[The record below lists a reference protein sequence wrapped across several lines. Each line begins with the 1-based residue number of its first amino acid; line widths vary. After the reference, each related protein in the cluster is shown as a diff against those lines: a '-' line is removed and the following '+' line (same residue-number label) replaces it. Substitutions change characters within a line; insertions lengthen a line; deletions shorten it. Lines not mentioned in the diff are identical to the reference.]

1 MVVRSLNELDLTSGV
16 RMVASPPPPLLPA
29 VSQQQQLH
37 QAPPP
42 PQQRYGLPPAPPS
55 PLLPPPPP
63 ASSMA
68 NASVANGPP
77 SSTERPAPSRASEI
91 RRATKP
97 IMEKRRRARINQ
109 CLTELKALI
118 LDALNKDPSRH
129 SKLEKADIL
138 EMTVRHLQNVQRHQV
153 AAALSTD
160 PVVMSKFRAGFAEC
174 ATEVSRYVTR
184 LEGVEPS
191 LRQRLVGHL
200 TTCVNGLNGAS
211 AGGPTSPLGG
221 VAPGLL
227 ISPLS
232 VQIPNLGD
240 LHGVAP
246 SGPLAAA
253 AVGAGGAPG
262 RLQLGG
268 LPLIPSRLPNGDL
281 AFVLPTV
288 AATTSGGGGSAAAS
302 SNSAAA
308 AAGGLPPSW
317 GPPTPTNTSTPTSP
331 HPPRSPS
338 PASSFGGSPLCSPM
352 GSDVGSEDA
361 SSCDAQSMLQRSPS
375 CFSPPPSASL
385 DDLASMRRPPFFHDV
400 ILRGLDVTAA
410 ATQCQEEIQ
419 QSREHL
425 HNGEDEDDEH
435 SRAGDDSVWR
445 PW

>member
-1 MVVRSLNELDLTSGV
+1 
-16 RMVASPPPPLLPA
+16 MVASPPPLLPA
-29 VSQQQQLH
+29 VSQQQH
-37 QAPPP
+37 QQQP

-68 NASVANGPP
+68 NATVTNGP
-77 SSTERPAPSRASEI
+77 SSTERPTPSRASEI

-160 PVVMSKFRAGFAEC
+160 PVVMGKFRAGFAEC
-174 ATEVSRYVTR
+174 ATEVSRYVSR

-200 TTCVNGLNGAS
+200 TSCVNGFNGTS

-232 VQIPNLGD
+232 VQIPTLGD
-240 LHGVAP
+240 LHGVGH

-288 AATTSGGGGSAAAS
+288 AATAAAA
-302 SNSAAA
+302 AAA
-308 AAGGLPPSW
+308 AAGTPPSW

-361 SSCDAQSMLQRSPS
+361 SSCDAQSMLQRSPP
-375 CFSPPPSASL
+375 CFSPPPSAAL
-385 DDLASMRRPPFFHDV
+385 DDLATMHRPPFFRDV
-400 ILRGLDVTAA
+400 ILRGLEATAA
-410 ATQCQEEIQ
+410 ATQYREEMQ
-419 QSREHL
+419 QREHSQ
-425 HNGEDEDDEH
+425 NEDDEDDEH
-435 SRAGDDSVWR
+435 GRAGDDSVWR

>member
-1 MVVRSLNELDLTSGV
+1 MLVHSLNELDLTSGV
-16 RMVASPPPPLLPA
+16 RMVASPPPLLPA
-29 VSQQQQLH
+29 VSQQHH
-37 QAPPP
+37 QTS
-42 PQQRYGLPPAPPS
+42 QQRYGLPPAPPS
-55 PLLPPPPP
+55 PLLPPA

-77 SSTERPAPSRASEI
+77 PASTERPTPSRASEI

-138 EMTVRHLQNVQRHQV
+138 EMTVRHLQNVQRHQL

-211 AGGPTSPLGG
+211 AGGPASPLGG
-221 VAPGLL
+221 VSPGLL

-246 SGPLAAA
+246 SGPLA

-288 AATTSGGGGSAAAS
+288 AAATSGGGGSAAAS

-308 AAGGLPPSW
+308 VGPGGLPPSW

-385 DDLASMRRPPFFHDV
+385 DDLAAMHRPPFFRDV
-400 ILRGLDVTAA
+400 ILRGLEVTAA
-410 ATQCQEEIQ
+410 ATQCQDEIQ

-425 HNGEDEDDEH
+425 HHGEEEDDEH
-435 SRAGDDSVWR
+435 SGAGDDSVWR

>member
-1 MVVRSLNELDLTSGV
+1 
-16 RMVASPPPPLLPA
+16 MVASPPPLLPA
-29 VSQQQQLH
+29 VSQQQH
-37 QAPPP
+37 QQQP

-68 NASVANGPP
+68 NATVTNGP
-77 SSTERPAPSRASEI
+77 SSTERPTPSRASEI

-160 PVVMSKFRAGFAEC
+160 PVVMGKFRAGFAEC
-174 ATEVSRYVTR
+174 ATEVSRYVSR

-200 TTCVNGLNGAS
+200 TSCVNGFNGTS

-232 VQIPNLGD
+232 VQIPTLGD
-240 LHGVAP
+240 LHGVGH

-288 AATTSGGGGSAAAS
+288 AATASGGGAAVSANSAAVAAAAA
-302 SNSAAA
+302 AAA
-308 AAGGLPPSW
+308 AAGTPPSW

-361 SSCDAQSMLQRSPS
+361 SSCDAQSMLQRSPP
-375 CFSPPPSASL
+375 CFSPPPSAAL
-385 DDLASMRRPPFFHDV
+385 DDLATMHRPPFFRDV
-400 ILRGLDVTAA
+400 ILRGLEATAA
-410 ATQCQEEIQ
+410 ATQYREEMLQ
-419 QSREHL
+419 QREHSQ
-425 HNGEDEDDEH
+425 NEDDEDDEH
-435 SRAGDDSVWR
+435 GRAGDDSVWR

>member
-1 MVVRSLNELDLTSGV
+1 
-16 RMVASPPPPLLPA
+16 MVASPPPPLLSA
-29 VSQQQQLH
+29 VPPQQQQ
-37 QAPPP
+37 Q
-42 PQQRYGLPPAPPS
+42 QQRYGLPPAPLS
-55 PLLPPPPP
+55 PLLPAPSTPTIMSTAGVP
-63 ASSMA
+63 A
-68 NASVANGPP
+68 P
-77 SSTERPAPSRASEI
+77 ERPTPSRASEI

-160 PVVMSKFRAGFAEC
+160 PVVMNKFRAGFAEC

-200 TTCVNGLNGAS
+200 TSCVNGLNGGS
-211 AGGPTSPLGG
+211 VSGPNSPLGG
-221 VAPGLL
+221 VGPGLL

-232 VQIPNLGD
+232 VQIPTLAD
-240 LHGVAP
+240 LHGP
-246 SGPLAAA
+246 SGHL
-253 AVGAGGAPG
+253 AGGTGGGGG

-281 AFVLPTV
+281 AFVLPAV
-288 AATTSGGGGSAAAS
+288 ATAPPATGNNNAAAP
-302 SNSAAA
+302 SNPAAP
-308 AAGGLPPSW
+308 GPCW

-338 PASSFGGSPLCSPM
+338 PASSFGGSPLCSPG
-352 GSDVGSEDA
+352 GSDIGSEDA
-361 SSCDAQSMLQRSPS
+361 SSSDAMLMLQRSPS
-375 CFSPPPSASL
+375 CFSPQPPSEE
-385 DDLASMRRPPFFHDV
+385 LAALPRHRPPFFREVLH
-400 ILRGLDVTAA
+400 GLEA
-410 ATQCQEEIQ
+410 ATQR
-419 QSREHL
+419 REPHEQRE
-425 HNGEDEDDEH
+425 EDEDEDQ
-435 SRAGDDSVWR
+435 SGGGDDSVWR

>member
-1 MVVRSLNELDLTSGV
+1 
-16 RMVASPPPPLLPA
+16 MVASPPPPLLSA
-29 VSQQQQLH
+29 VSQ
-37 QAPPP
+37 
-42 PQQRYGLPPAPPS
+42 QQRYGLPPPAPASPLHPAPPS
-55 PLLPPPPP
+55 TTAPP
-63 ASSMA
+63 SMA
-68 NASVANGPP
+68 TTNVQSAGVA
-77 SSTERPAPSRASEI
+77 ERPTPSRASEI

-174 ATEVSRYVTR
+174 ATEVSRFVTR
-184 LEGVEPS
+184 LDGVEPS

-200 TTCVNGLNGAS
+200 TSCMSGLNGAS

-232 VQIPNLGD
+232 VQIPGLGD

-253 AVGAGGAPG
+253 GGGGTAG

-288 AATTSGGGGSAAAS
+288 AAAPVASGGNVATSSNSGSAAAP
-302 SNSAAA
+302 
-308 AAGGLPPSW
+308 PPSW

-338 PASSFGGSPLCSPM
+338 PASSFGGSPLCSP
-352 GSDVGSEDA
+352 GASDVGSEDA
-361 SSCDAQSMLQRSPS
+361 SSCDAQMMLQRSPS
-375 CFSPPPSASL
+375 CFSPPPSAGIE
-385 DDLASMRRPPFFHDV
+385 DLAALPRHGPSFFGDMLLHGLEATAMRCPEERDQRERP
-400 ILRGLDVTAA
+400 
-410 ATQCQEEIQ
+410 Q
-419 QSREHL
+419 
-425 HNGEDEDDEH
+425 NGEEEDDEH
-435 SRAGDDSVWR
+435 SGGGDDSVWR

>member
-1 MVVRSLNELDLTSGV
+1 
-16 RMVASPPPPLLPA
+16 MVASPPPLLPA
-29 VSQQQQLH
+29 VSQQQQHH
-37 QAPPP
+37 QP

-55 PLLPPPPP
+55 PLLPPPPS

-77 SSTERPAPSRASEI
+77 PTSTERPTPSRASEI

-200 TTCVNGLNGAS
+200 TTCVSGLNGAS
-211 AGGPTSPLGG
+211 VGGPTSPLGG

-288 AATTSGGGGSAAAS
+288 AATTSGGGGSAAAP

-308 AAGGLPPSW
+308 VGAGGLPPSW
-317 GPPTPTNTSTPTSP
+317 GPPDADEHVDADVAAPSTVTESREQFRWQSAVQ
-331 HPPRSPS
+331 PRGQRYRQRGCLLVRRPVDA
-338 PASSFGGSPLCSPM
+338 PEVALLLFAAALGVPRRP
-352 GSDVGSEDA
+352 GSDASAPFLPRRHPARSRGHRCGDA
-361 SSCDAQSMLQRSPS
+361 VP
-375 CFSPPPSASL
+375 
-385 DDLASMRRPPFFHDV
+385 
-400 ILRGLDVTAA
+400 G
-410 ATQCQEEIQ
+410 
-419 QSREHL
+419 
-425 HNGEDEDDEH
+425 
-435 SRAGDDSVWR
+435 
-445 PW
+445 